1 MNKKVDDEKKFR
13 KDMFKSKRKQVDEI
27 WTGRQIPG
35 VSEIVRF
42 VPSACHTQPWIVE
55 NTDCCMNVYRYKKEG
70 KRGIMPADKVSFYNQ
85 IDVGIFLCLLDL
97 CLQHNG
103 IEYTTAMHIDCGTD
117 TERTKVATYYFDDFA
132 SLLGH
137 PKSLVRNRV
146 LHILAANANHSQTV
160 CESSC
165 AGGFGKAAV
174 YSEDIVIP

>member
-13 KDMFKSKRKQVDEI
+13 KDMFKSKRKQIDEI

-42 VPSACHTQPWIVE
+42 APSACNTQPWIVE

-70 KRGIMPADKVSFYNQ
+70 KREIMPADKVSFYNQ

-103 IEYTTAMHIDCGTD
+103 MEYTVDLHVDRGTD
-117 TERTKVATYYFDDFA
+117 TERIKVATYYFHGNGKSGSKGVD
-132 SLLGH
+132 GH
-137 PKSLVRNRV
+137 KR
-146 LHILAANANHSQTV
+146 
-160 CESSC
+160 EY
-165 AGGFGKAAV
+165 
-174 YSEDIVIP
+174 YSKFNDER